1 MNAQGLP
8 FGILPIFRPDPAV
21 HLQLQSGDLVLL
33 VTDGF
38 FEWENDRGEQ
48 FGVPR
53 MEGVIRASR
62 DSASAEIITK
72 LYESVTA
79 FSNGTKQQDDL
90 TAVIIKRL

>member
-8 FGILPIFRPDPAV
+8 FGILPSFRPDPAA
-21 HLQLQSGDLVLL
+21 HLKLQSGDLVLL

-53 MEGVIRASR
+53 MEGVIRAAR

-79 FSNGTKQQDDL
+79 FYKAELEDDL